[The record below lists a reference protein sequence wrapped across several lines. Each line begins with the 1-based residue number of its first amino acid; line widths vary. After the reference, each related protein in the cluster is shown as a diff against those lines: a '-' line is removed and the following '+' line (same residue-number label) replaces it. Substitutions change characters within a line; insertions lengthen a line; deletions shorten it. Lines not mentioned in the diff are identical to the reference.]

1 MCNIGHTMKTIAQLS
16 LFICLNIL
24 IGQVDYPQIQT
35 IFNSNCGNCHLGN
48 SSGGLNLSTYQNLM
62 AGGNSGAVIVP
73 NDHANS
79 YLWKRVNNG
88 EMPPGNN
95 PDLTASQVSLVSL
108 WIDEGALENPVYTGP
123 VWHVATTGSDATGDG
138 TEENPFAT
146 IQTAIDTA
154 GESDTVLVSA
164 GTYFENLIWPPM
176 NGIKLIGSG
185 EESCTIDGDST
196 GRVITFLDSLNGI
209 IDTNTLITGFTIQNG
224 YSDPD
229 NSIETPG
236 GGIYCSN
243 SSPIFTDCTIKEN
256 FAYGDGGGIVLADSA
271 NAILLNVKI
280 ENNVAKGRLIPGFP
294 PTRFQGKGGGVF
306 IYNSDPI
313 FTGVDI
319 RDNYAGYNG
328 AGVYILYSS
337 PVFSDFTISGN
348 GGSGYL
354 QKGGGVSCEG
364 TPNAIFIG
372 GEISN
377 NGNSDIGAA
386 PYIGGG
392 IFVGVPFMDTLSSFH
407 VELTNVLIQ
416 NNVSR
421 MWGGGVSGRN
431 ISLAGCTIKE
441 NTSDHKGGG
450 IFSDGE
456 IAFSTINRC
465 NIYSNTIEDS
475 SQTGNEIAIGLDAD
489 SIALSFLDVIL
500 DSFTVSTPTDFYT
513 TPIASYTFDILVGL
527 DNLQTQLVMTPL
539 EFTLYPNYPNPFNPV
554 TTLRYDLPED
564 GLVNITIYDM
574 LGRQVKTL
582 INHTQDAGYKSIIWN
597 ATNDYGKPVSAGIYL
612 YQIQAGEYISTK
624 KMVLL
629 K

>member
-1 MCNIGHTMKTIAQLS
+1 MKTIAQLS

-24 IGQVDYPQIQT
+24 IGQEPIDYQTEIQT
-35 IFNSNCGNCHLGN
+35 IFNSKCGNCHLGN

-73 NDHANS
+73 GDHANS
-79 YLWKRVNNG
+79 YLWQRVNNG
-88 EMPPGNN
+88 EMPPGDN
-95 PDLTASQVSLVSL
+95 PDLTASQVSLVAL

-280 ENNVAKGRLIPGFP
+280 ENNVAKGRQIPGFP

-392 IFVGVPFMDTLSSFH
+392 IFVGVPVMDTLSSFH

-421 MWGGGVSGRN
+421 VVGGGVSGRN

-554 TTLRYDLPED
+554 TTLRYDLPEN
-564 GLVNITIYDM
+564 GLVNIIIYDM

-582 INHTQDAGYKSIIWN
+582 INHTQDAGYRSVIWD
-597 ATNDYGKPVSAGIYL
+597 ATNDFGKPVSAGIYL